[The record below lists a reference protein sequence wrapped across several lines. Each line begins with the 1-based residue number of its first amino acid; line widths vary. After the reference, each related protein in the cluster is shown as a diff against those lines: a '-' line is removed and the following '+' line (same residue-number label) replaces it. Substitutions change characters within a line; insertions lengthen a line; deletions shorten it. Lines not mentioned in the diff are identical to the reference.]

1 MLVLLL
7 TNRRDLT
14 TDYLVR
20 ELTKRQLSFARLNTD
35 SLAEHS
41 FVLDPVRQEI
51 EIKEQ
56 SLHIRT
62 ESVSVAYFRRPSIPF
77 PDPSFGAYQNYVWT
91 EWNTF
96 LKALYAIIGDRWFS
110 HPNSIML
117 AEDKVRQLGLAHQIG
132 FSVPETVITNDL
144 NAVKELQR
152 DFALVAKPL
161 KQALVDD
168 GDSSSVLFTSRIDKL
183 SDNDLASVAACPAI
197 FQRCIPKEVDL
208 RVTVVG
214 SKVFAV
220 AIHSQETEETSVDWR
235 RGSNPGLRHEIT
247 SLPDEI
253 AQMCVEIVRLQGLR
267 FGAIDLIR
275 DRDGK
280 IWFLECNPNGQWA
293 WIENRTGLPISEC
306 IANEMIEVGKR
317 C

>member
-20 ELTKRQLSFARLNTD
+20 ELGKRQLSFIRLNTD
-35 SLAEHS
+35 SLADQY
-41 FVLDPVRQEI
+41 FVLDPVHQEI
-51 EIKEQ
+51 EIKGQ
-56 SLHIRT
+56 SLHFRI
-62 ESVSVAYFRRPSIPF
+62 EDVSVAYFRRPSIPF
-77 PDPSFGAYQNYVWT
+77 PDPSFGAYRNYVWT

-96 LKALYAIIGDRWFS
+96 LKALCAIVGDRWFN

-117 AEDKVRQLGLAHQIG
+117 AENKVRQLGLADQIG
-132 FSVPETVITNDL
+132 FSVPETIVTNDL
-144 NAVKELQR
+144 SAVKELQMN
-152 DFALVAKPL
+152 FTLIAKPL

-168 GDSSSVLFTSRIDKL
+168 GDNSSVLFTSQVDEL
-183 SDNDLASVAACPAI
+183 SDDDLASVAACPAI
-197 FQRCIPKEVDL
+197 FQRRIPKEIDL

-220 AIHSQETEETSVDWR
+220 AIHSQETEETKVDWR
-235 RGSNPGLRHEIT
+235 RGSNPGLRHEIIA
-247 SLPDEI
+247 LPDEI
-253 AQMCVEIVRLQGLR
+253 AEMCVEIVRLQGLR
-267 FGAIDLIR
+267 FGAIDLVR
-275 DRDGK
+275 DKDGK

-306 IANEMIEVGKR
+306 IANEMLEVGKR